1 MMVMIV
7 IMIVMIVIMMISK
20 VRSMTMSMMIIQ
32 KFHVDDNDIDSMMKM
47 ILRMD
52 GDEDSMCDN
61 EDKDYESTCGE

>member
-1 MMVMIV
+1 MVMIV

-32 KFHVDDNDIDSMMKM
+32 KFHVDDNDIDSMMRM
-47 ILRMD
+47 IYRMN
-52 GDEDSMCDN
+52 GDEDSMYDN